1 MIRLLTKA
9 GKHFKSYKI
18 LKVTILYPKN
28 LLKSYEKIA
37 YSSSK
42 FMKIVFIPV
51 PPAVCSVNFT
61 VNRSATFYCFFLNS
75 SIDSQC

>member
-51 PPAVCSVNFT
+51 PPAVCVLTSLLTEVLHFT
-61 VNRSATFYCFFLNS
+61 AS
-75 SIDSQC
+75 S